1 MNTSKLSGLVLRSF
15 AVAILAVGFAP
26 WANAGVV
33 GSGDFLATEVRAER
47 LSEIEVFL
55 ARADVAEQLE
65 GYGVSADMILERVDS
80 LSDQELLE
88 LEGAISEHPAG
99 GDVIALLGVVF
110 VVLLVLELLGVTN
123 VFNAF

>member
-15 AVAILAVGFAP
+15 AVAMLAVGFAP